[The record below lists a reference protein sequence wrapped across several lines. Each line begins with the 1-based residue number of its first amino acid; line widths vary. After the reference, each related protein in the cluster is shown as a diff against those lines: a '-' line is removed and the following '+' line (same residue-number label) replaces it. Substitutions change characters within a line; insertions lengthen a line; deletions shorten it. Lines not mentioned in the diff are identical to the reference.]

1 MLAAASSGALALAV
15 SLLPSTAS
23 ASVVTP
29 ATPGSAVSGAPA
41 PTVPS
46 SPATPGQI
54 AASEAQVAAIE
65 SRITQQQ
72 RTLNLTDEEYNQ
84 AVIDLTSTRASLQAT
99 SAAMTTDQATLQ
111 ADRSRLRSD
120 AIAAYVTDSSSG
132 SIADLFASPGNA
144 DEARTMYN
152 NVAVGD
158 IARAVAAVRTG
169 QERVRATQTVLLAEQ
184 RTESTQVAQAS
195 QASQEAATA
204 TQAAQATLAEVK
216 GTLAQQIAQQA
227 AAQAAQAA
235 QAAAA
240 ARSQHAAQAAAL
252 QAAQA
257 AQVAATVGATTA
269 TGTTAGE
276 SATTTAAATAAA
288 NAANQAAGAASGSG
302 TVAIASGGSPQAAGL
317 AAVHGA
323 MQYLGVPYVWGGA
336 SRAGVDCSG
345 LVMLA
350 WEQAGVSLEHS
361 AAAQYDESTHVS
373 LSALEPG
380 DLLFYNLDGTG
391 IDHVVMYVG
400 PTLDGHPTPY
410 GASTIIQASEPGT
423 VVSYDPFWSYG
434 LVGAGRP

>member
-1 MLAAASSGALALAV
+1 MTLAV
-15 SLLPSTAS
+15 LPAGAS
-23 ASVVTP
+23 ATVLPPASPGSGPVTP
-29 ATPGSAVSGAPA
+29 AGQA
-41 PTVPS
+41 
-46 SPATPGQI
+46 PGQSPI
-54 AASEAQVAAIE
+54 TATEAQVAVIE
-65 SRITQQQ
+65 SRIAQQQ

-84 AVIDLTSTRASLQAT
+84 AVIDLASTRASLQAT
-99 SAAMTTDQATLQ
+99 SATMAADQATLS
-111 ADRSRLRSD
+111 ADRNRLRDD

-132 SIADLFASPGNA
+132 AIADLFAPPGNTG
-144 DEARTMYN
+144 EARAMYN
-152 NVAVGD
+152 DVAVGD
-158 IARAVAAVRTG
+158 IARAVAAVRAG
-169 QERVRATQTVLLAEQ
+169 QARVSGTQATLLAEQ
-184 RTESTQVAQAS
+184 RTESDQIAQAS
-195 QASQEAATA
+195 QAQQEAATA

-216 GTLAQQIAQQA
+216 GTLAQQSAQQA
-227 AAQAAQAA
+227 AAQAASAA

-240 ARSQHAAQAAAL
+240 ARSQRAAQAAAL

-269 TGTTAGE
+269 TGTTAGG
-276 SATTTAAATAAA
+276 SATTTAATTTAAATAAA
-288 NAANQAAGAASGSG
+288 AAANQAAGAASGSG
-302 TVAIASGGSPQAAGL
+302 TIAIASGGSPQAAGL

-336 SRAGVDCSG
+336 SRSGVDCSG

>member
-1 MLAAASSGALALAV
+1 MTLAV
-15 SLLPSTAS
+15 LPAGAS
-23 ASVVTP
+23 ATVLPPASPGSGPVTP
-29 ATPGSAVSGAPA
+29 AGQA
-41 PTVPS
+41 
-46 SPATPGQI
+46 PGQSPI
-54 AASEAQVAAIE
+54 TATEAQVAVIE
-65 SRITQQQ
+65 SRIAQQQ

-84 AVIDLTSTRASLQAT
+84 AVIDLASTRASLQAT
-99 SAAMTTDQATLQ
+99 SATMAADQATLS
-111 ADRSRLRSD
+111 ADRNRLRDD

-132 SIADLFASPGNA
+132 AIADLFAPPGNTG
-144 DEARTMYN
+144 EARAMYN
-152 NVAVGD
+152 DVAVGD
-158 IARAVAAVRTG
+158 IARAVAAVRAG
-169 QERVRATQTVLLAEQ
+169 QARVSGTQATLLAEQ
-184 RTESTQVAQAS
+184 RTESDQIAQAS
-195 QASQEAATA
+195 QAQQEAATA

-227 AAQAAQAA
+227 AAQAA
-235 QAAAA
+235 AA
-240 ARSQHAAQAAAL
+240 ARSQRAAQAAAL

-269 TGTTAGE
+269 TGTTAGG
-276 SATTTAAATAAA
+276 SATTTAATTTAAATAAA
-288 NAANQAAGAASGSG
+288 AAANQAAGAASGSG
-302 TVAIASGGSPQAAGL
+302 TIAIASGGSPQAAGL

-336 SRAGVDCSG
+336 SRSGVDCSG